1 MADPIY
7 VTRPSRPIFDGSL
20 RGRSYLEEHQQ
31 YRPPHQDGHQG
42 IDSIIERVTMKS
54 SPTRTPSTYKGV
66 PSPKTPP
73 KVIESGL
80 NHTFS
85 HTNCQ
90 PPAGQSS
97 NRMIATLFYK
107 SKTDRIS
114 NTIALHDRSPEIN
127 MGFTL
132 PANLAP
138 TTSFSLFP
146 LEPPPPDP
154 EPLDHLY
161 GSYVSPLC
169 ITSFLH
175 LLTSFP
181 LPQGSASLTSS
192 HRCLDDPNHPRVV
205 EITFSPAPDPAYLTV
220 SDLRK
225 HELLYRFEREWNI
238 DIVLQP
244 DTPLRR
250 YPRLV
255 VLDMDSTLIEEE
267 VVDLIAASIGVEPQV
282 SAITARAMNGE
293 LDFAASLRE
302 RAALLKGVDATVFTS
317 LRSVVTPTRG
327 ARELIRALKRLGVR
341 TAVLSGGFIPL
352 TQWLADDLG
361 IDHAYANTL
370 GSADGKL
377 TGEVEGP
384 IVDAERKA
392 ALLLEV
398 AAKHQIDLSQVIAVG
413 DGANDL
419 LMMKEAALGVAFNAK
434 PRVQLEAA
442 ARLNGESLLDLLFL
456 LGFTEEEVGVLVR

>member
-1 MADPIY
+1 M
-7 VTRPSRPIFDGSL
+7 V
-20 RGRSYLEEHQQ
+20 
-31 YRPPHQDGHQG
+31 
-42 IDSIIERVTMKS
+42 
-54 SPTRTPSTYKGV
+54 
-66 PSPKTPP
+66 
-73 KVIESGL
+73 
-80 NHTFS
+80 
-85 HTNCQ
+85 
-90 PPAGQSS
+90 
-97 NRMIATLFYK
+97 ATLFYK

-114 NTIALHDRSPEIN
+114 DTIAPHDRSPETN
-127 MGFTL
+127 MGSTL

-138 TTSFSLFP
+138 TTSLSSFP

-169 ITSFLH
+169 ITSFLY

-181 LPQGSASLTSS
+181 LPQGSHPFTSS

-244 DTPLRR
+244 DNPLRR

-267 VVDLIAASIGVEPQV
+267 VIDLIAASIGVEPQV

-302 RAALLKGVDATVFTS
+302 RAALLKGVDATIFTA
-317 LRSVVTPTRG
+317 LRSVITPTRG
-327 ARELIRALKRLGVR
+327 ARELLRALKRLGVR

-352 TQWLADDLG
+352 TQWLADELG

-370 GSADGKL
+370 GAAHGKL

-384 IVDAERKA
+384 IVDAKRKA
-392 ALLLEV
+392 ALLLEI
-398 AAKHQIDLSQVIAVG
+398 AAMHQIDLSQVIAVG

-434 PRVQLEAA
+434 PRVQLEAG

-456 LGFTEEEVGVLVR
+456 LGFTKEEVGVLVR

>member
-1 MADPIY
+1 M
-7 VTRPSRPIFDGSL
+7 V
-20 RGRSYLEEHQQ
+20 
-31 YRPPHQDGHQG
+31 
-42 IDSIIERVTMKS
+42 
-54 SPTRTPSTYKGV
+54 
-66 PSPKTPP
+66 
-73 KVIESGL
+73 
-80 NHTFS
+80 
-85 HTNCQ
+85 
-90 PPAGQSS
+90 
-97 NRMIATLFYK
+97 ATLFYK

-114 NTIALHDRSPEIN
+114 NTLAPYDRSPEAN
-127 MGFTL
+127 SGSVL

-138 TTSFSLFP
+138 TTSLSSFP

-181 LPQGSASLTSS
+181 LPQGSTSLTSS

-205 EITFSPAPDPAYLTV
+205 EITFSPAPDPVYLTV

-238 DIVLQP
+238 DIVLQR

-255 VLDMDSTLIEEE
+255 VFDMDSTLIEQE
-267 VVDLIAASIGVEPQV
+267 VIDLIAASIGVEPQV

-302 RAALLKGVDATVFTS
+302 RVALLKGVNANIFTD
-317 LRSVVTPTRG
+317 LRSVITPTKG
-327 ARELIRALKRLGVR
+327 AKELIHALKHLGVK

-352 TQWLADDLG
+352 TQWLADELG
-361 IDHAYANTL
+361 IDYAYANTL
-370 GSADGKL
+370 SSVDGKL
-377 TGEVEGP
+377 TGEVSGP
-384 IVDAERKA
+384 IVDATRKA
-392 ALLLEV
+392 SLLLEI
-398 AAKHQIDLSQVIAVG
+398 AAKHQVDRSQVIAVG

-419 LMMKEAALGVAFNAK
+419 LMMKEAAMGVAFNAK
-434 PRVQLEAA
+434 PLVQLEAA

-456 LGFTEEEVGVLVR
+456 LGLTGEEVGVLVR